1 GTNHI
6 FPRMGGSC
14 VPPSPSG
21 FPPLILTL
29 SPLRTLCRTSYST
42 QQPHSPQGS
51 HPPETHLN
59 PLNIQI
65 LPQNLQEQIF
75 RGAEQ
80 EYEDE
85 KVKRHLQRH
94 QLWGKRSLL
103 PGMKLQL
110 PHMEGKDING
120 HFRLRAQKQ
129 SLPYLEAA
137 SKFQQV
143 PLPPMPQDWVR
154 EVGWIRYGSDG
165 EARQVDFPDEAGFC
179 SEVNRWCIILCWDWA
194 GMITVIYLRTIY
206 SEPEWIA
213 VSLNTLYSIIL
224 FPDRFSWSSKR
235 LIEERYS

>member
-1 GTNHI
+1 
-6 FPRMGGSC
+6 M
-14 VPPSPSG
+14 
-21 FPPLILTL
+21 
-29 SPLRTLCRTSYST
+29 
-42 QQPHSPQGS
+42 
-51 HPPETHLN
+51 
-59 PLNIQI
+59 

-143 PLPPMPQDWVR
+143 PLPPMPQDWVW
-154 EVGWIRYGSDG
+154 EVGWIRYGPDG
-165 EARQVDFPDEAGFC
+165 EARQVDFPDEAGHTGC
-179 SEVNRWCIILCWDWA
+179 GRVPHCLVRLKE
-194 GMITVIYLRTIY
+194 RTK
-206 SEPEWIA
+206 
-213 VSLNTLYSIIL
+213 TLYCGREGFTLEEITTL
-224 FPDRFSWSSKR
+224 FQYRTVYITS
-235 LIEERYS
+235 